1 MYTISVSE
9 RTLKLLTVLKKWRH
23 RSNLDE
29 LVAELASKE
38 IPSNHSASL
47 EGGNYDS
54 RLVDDTD
61 VHDGENIP
69 SDRLVT
75 DWITDHEH
83 NSADRNR
90 GNSSKLKIIREPDG
104 EYFNLIG
111 GSTDDFNFAQIIL
124 AKIDTVPIRELTWI
138 GLVKFMLL
146 TLKRRGIK
154 NLWKSYGNIG
164 NNNKTGGGWVYDR
177 ELGLSIQR
185 ASAFE
190 SCKQVV
196 ALATR
201 YKIPVEVKVKWREK
215 GKYPRKQGLLRIQPG
230 KK

>member
-1 MYTISVSE
+1 MFTLRISE
-9 RTLKLLTVLKKWRH
+9 RTLKKLTLLYKWH
-23 RSNLDE
+23 QNESFDE
-29 LVAELASKE
+29 LVTILARTE
-38 IPSNHSASL
+38 TPYSNSASF
-47 EGGNYDS
+47 GTDNYDS
-54 RLVDDTD
+54 PIVDDTD
-61 VHDGENIP
+61 VRDSENIH

-83 NSADRNR
+83 NSTDRNR
-90 GNSSKLKIIREPDG
+90 GNSSKLRIIREPDG

-185 ASAFE
+185 ASAFD

-196 ALATR
+196 ALASR

-215 GKYPRKQGLLRIQPG
+215 GKYPRKKGLLRVQPG